1 MESVKRFAITPEVVD
16 AAARTARI
24 RLTEELSHQRK
35 ELKEINVIV
44 RNTRSQMTRTRDVD
58 PERETTLREKADA
71 AQRKADAL
79 RESIARGERL
89 RFDEA
94 TVRQRLGNFEEVW
107 KVMTIEEQVRLLR
120 ALIER
125 VGYDAQG
132 ERVRVTYHS
141 NGVREFCKG
150 VA

>member
-1 MESVKRFAITPEVVD
+1 M
-16 AAARTARI
+16 
-24 RLTEELSHQRK
+24 
-35 ELKEINVIV
+35 
-44 RNTRSQMTRTRDVD
+44 
-58 PERETTLREKADA
+58 
-71 AQRKADAL
+71 
-79 RESIARGERL
+79 
-89 RFDEA
+89 
-94 TVRQRLGNFEEVW
+94 
-107 KVMTIEEQVRLLR
+107 RLLR